1 MTVTATYTLP
11 GMRVRDHVSDA
22 PLDWSDPARGTIQIF
37 AREIVDPV
45 RDGEDLPCL
54 VYLQGGPGGK
64 GPRPLTRS
72 GWLDRALREHRVVL
86 VDQRGTGRSTR
97 IDGRRMSAFTSAEQ
111 AAAYLACFRADS
123 IVADHEHL
131 RKTVFGGRRWST
143 LGQSY
148 GGFLTLTYLS
158 NAPEGLHACYVTGGL
173 PGLDPS
179 AAEVYRR
186 TYPRVEGKNRQ
197 FFQRYPHQVAQVTRI
212 ADRLA
217 AGDVRLPDGDLLT
230 VRRFQT
236 LGLDLGMKPGNERL
250 HWLLDE
256 AFSADELS
264 TTFLHEVLAR
274 TSYSDNPLFA
284 ALHESIYAHGN
295 TATGWA
301 AQAEHDRHPQFAQDA
316 RPLLFTGEMIY
327 PWMFEEIAELRP
339 FRAAVELLATRSQ
352 WPPLYDPDRL
362 AANEIPV
369 AAAVYHD
376 DMYVDAGLQLD
387 TASRVGNIRTW
398 ITNEYEHDGVREDER
413 VFARLTQLVR
423 ESGGGIPDQRDATT
437 APHDTRQEGASD
449 AHR

>member
-1 MTVTATYTLP
+1 MTATATYTIP
-11 GMRVRDHVSDA
+11 GMRVRDHVSDV
-22 PLDWSDPARGTIQIF
+22 PLDWSDPTRGTIRLF

-45 RDGEDLPCL
+45 RDADDLPCL

-64 GPRPLTRS
+64 GPRPLARS

-97 IDGRRMSAFTSAEQ
+97 IDGRRMSAFATDEE

-148 GGFLTLTYLS
+148 GGFITLTYLS
-158 NAPEGLHACYVTGGL
+158 RAPEGLTACYVTGGL
-173 PGLDPS
+173 PALDPS

-186 TYPRVEGKNRQ
+186 TYPRVEAKNRQ
-197 FFQRYPHQVAQVTRI
+197 FHRRYPHQVAQVARI

-217 AGDVRLPDGDLLT
+217 EGDVLLPDGDVLT
-230 VRRFQT
+230 VRRFQS
-236 LGLDLGMKPGNERL
+236 LGMDLGMKPGYERL

-256 AFSADELS
+256 AFCGDDLSAS
-264 TTFLHEVLAR
+264 FRHEVLTR
-274 TSYSDNPLFA
+274 TSYADNPLFA
-284 ALHESIYAHGN
+284 ALHESIYGHGAA
-295 TATGWA
+295 ATGWA
-301 AQAEHDRHPQFAQDA
+301 AQAERNRHPQFAEDA

-339 FRAAVELLATRSQ
+339 FRGAVELLATRQ
-352 WPPLYDPDRL
+352 EWPPLYDPDRL
-362 AANEIPV
+362 AANEVPV
-369 AAAVYHD
+369 AAAIYHD

-387 TASRVGNIRTW
+387 TASRVGNVQTW
-398 ITNEYEHDGVREDER
+398 ITNEYEHDGVREDDR

-423 ESGGGIPDQRDATT
+423 ETGGGIDDQRRLTRD
-437 APHDTRQEGASD
+437 PRDTWQEGTSD
-449 AHR
+449 A

>member
-1 MTVTATYTLP
+1 MTVTATYTIP
-11 GMRVRDHVSDA
+11 GMRVREHLTDV
-22 PLDWSDPARGTIQIF
+22 PLDWADPSRGTIQVF
-37 AREIVDPV
+37 AREIADPV
-45 RDGEDLPCL
+45 RAGDDLPCL

-64 GPRPLTRS
+64 GPRPLDRS
-72 GWLDRALREHRVVL
+72 GWLGQALRDHRVVL

-97 IDGRRMSAFTSAEQ
+97 VDGRRMSAFPTAE
-111 AAAYLACFRADS
+111 AAADFLAHFRADS

-158 NAPEGLHACYVTGGL
+158 TAPEGLSACYVTGGL
-173 PGLDPS
+173 PALDPS

-186 TYPRVEGKNRQ
+186 TYPRVEAKNRE
-197 FFQRYPHQVAQVTRI
+197 FRRRYPHQVAQVGRV

-217 AGDVRLPDGDLLT
+217 AGDVRLPDGDVLT
-230 VRRFQT
+230 VRRFQS
-236 LGLDLGMKPGNERL
+236 LGLDLGMKPGYERL

-256 AFSADELS
+256 AFTGDEVSA
-264 TTFLHEVLAR
+264 TFLHDVLAR
-274 TSYSDNPLFA
+274 TSYRDNPLFA
-284 ALHESIYAHGN
+284 ALQESIYGHGAG
-295 TATGWA
+295 ATGWA
-301 AQAEHDRHPQFAQDA
+301 AQAERDRRPQFAEDA

-339 FRAAVELLATRSQ
+339 FRGAVEVLATREE

-362 AANEIPV
+362 AANEVPV

-387 TASRVGNIRTW
+387 TASRVGNVRTW

-413 VFARLTQLVR
+413 VYARLAGMVR
-423 ESGGGIPDQRDATT
+423 ELGGGITDAGGP
-437 APHDTRQEGASD
+437 AGPRHEGGSVA
-449 AHR
+449 

>member
-1 MTVTATYTLP
+1 MTVAATYTIP
-11 GMRVRDHVSDA
+11 GMRVRDHVTDV
-22 PLDWSDPARGTIQIF
+22 PLDWSDPSRGSIRLF

-45 RDGEDLPCL
+45 RAGEDLPCL

-64 GPRPLTRS
+64 GPRPLDRS
-72 GWLDRALREHRVVL
+72 GWLGLALRDHRVVL

-97 IDGRRMSAFTSAEQ
+97 VDGRTIDTFPTAE
-111 AAAYLACFRADS
+111 AAADFLACFRADS

-158 NAPEGLHACYVTGGL
+158 NAPAALAACYVTGGL
-173 PGLDPS
+173 PALDPS

-186 TYPRVEGKNRQ
+186 TYPRVEAKNRE
-197 FFQRYPHQVAQVTRI
+197 FHRRYPHQVAQVGRI

-217 AGDVRLPDGDLLT
+217 AGDVRLPDGDVLS
-230 VRRFQT
+230 VRRFQS
-236 LGLDLGMKPGNERL
+236 LGLDLGMKPGYERL

-256 AFSADELS
+256 AFAGDELS
-264 TTFLHEVLAR
+264 ATFLHQVLAR
-274 TSYSDNPLFA
+274 TSYADNPLFA
-284 ALHESIYAHGN
+284 VMQESIYGHGAG
-295 TATGWA
+295 ATGWA
-301 AQAEHDRHPQFAQDA
+301 AQAERARHPQFAEDA

-339 FRAAVELLATRSQ
+339 FRGAVEVLAAREE

-362 AANEIPV
+362 AANEVPV
-369 AAAVYHD
+369 AAAVYYD

-387 TASRVGNIRTW
+387 TAARVGNVRTW

-413 VFARLTQLVR
+413 VFARLAAMVR
-423 ESGGGIPDQRDATT
+423 EQGGGVT
-437 APHDTRQEGASD
+437 DTGEPAGLRREGGSD
-449 AHR
+449 A

>member
-1 MTVTATYTLP
+1 MTATATYTIP
-11 GMRVRDHVSDA
+11 GMRVRDHVSDV
-22 PLDWSDPARGTIQIF
+22 PLDWSDPERGTIGLF

-45 RDGEDLPCL
+45 RDGDDLPCL

-72 GWLDRALREHRVVL
+72 GWLDVALREHRVVL

-97 IDGRRMSAFTSAEQ
+97 IDGRRMAAFPSTEE
-111 AAAYLACFRADS
+111 AATYLACFRADS

-131 RKTVFGGRRWST
+131 RKTVFGGGRWST

-148 GGFLTLTYLS
+148 GGFITLTYLS
-158 NAPEGLHACYVTGGL
+158 RAPEGLTACYVTGGL

-186 TYPRVEGKNRQ
+186 TYPRVEAKNRQ
-197 FFQRYPHQVAQVTRI
+197 FQRRYPHQVAQVSRI

-217 AGDVRLPDGDLLT
+217 TGDVLLPDGDVLT
-230 VRRFQT
+230 VRRFQS
-236 LGLDLGMKPGNERL
+236 LGMDLGMKPGYERL

-256 AFSADELS
+256 AFSGDELS
-264 TTFLHEVLAR
+264 ATFRHEVLTR
-274 TSYSDNPLFA
+274 TSYADNPLFA
-284 ALHESIYAHGN
+284 ALHESIYGHGPA
-295 TATGWA
+295 ATGWA
-301 AQAEHDRHPQFAQDA
+301 AQAERDRHPQFAEDA

-339 FRAAVELLATRSQ
+339 FRGAVELLAARQ
-352 WPPLYDPDRL
+352 EWPPLYDPDRL
-362 AANEIPV
+362 AANEVPV

-387 TASRVGNIRTW
+387 TASRVGNLQTW
-398 ITNEYEHDGVREDER
+398 ITNEYEHDGVREDDR

-423 ESGGGIPDQRDATT
+423 ETGGGVDDRRKATRDI
-437 APHDTRQEGASD
+437 RQEGTSD
-449 AHR
+449 A